1 MSRTHA
7 HACIIAPC
15 SSRGCAD
22 VAIHHRAYAVPY
34 DKPFLKV
41 FKGGGISLKGQQSQ
55 LLCSSPLTLENNE
68 IFKKSNQTIPRY
80 TRVRVTSLR
89 RLEKEYK
96 NEEGKEKQR
105 DGRNN
110 IIFPRERTPFAI
122 GGCTLRTENLWGSRA
137 GTRDPS
143 TRDEFEPGEP
153 KRVALW
159 LCKCMSHARATHAR
173 SLVRIPE
180 RCERA
185 IGAEGWFPP
194 YCAPDPSSSVSF
206 NSPYCQVALAK
217 FVIVSDYGH
226 FTRPTMGEMW
236 PYARFTNITII
247 FDSFLDEDFALY
259 FEIRIVLLEYK
270 VREREIN

>member
-159 LCKCMSHARATHAR
+159 VCKCMSHARATHAR

-194 YCAPDPSSSVSF
+194 HCAILLHPLV
-206 NSPYCQVALAK
+206 L
-217 FVIVSDYGH
+217 IH
-226 FTRPTMGEMW
+226 
-236 PYARFTNITII
+236 
-247 FDSFLDEDFALY
+247 
-259 FEIRIVLLEYK
+259 RIVKWRWPNLLLYRIM
-270 VREREIN
+270 VILRGQRWERCDRMRDSPILPLFSIVFWMKILRYISR